1 MEEGDLTRIKS
12 ADTTPTCECS
22 GEEEVAWQAQL
33 RD

>member
-1 MEEGDLTRIKS
+1 MDERTLSRIKS
-12 ADTTPTCECS
+12 ADTTPTRGRS